1 MIFSK
6 HNHKDPIRG
15 SLGFQ
20 SLFLRGT
27 RWTWSQKNWLMWK
40 VFNHFL
46 GCYPTVNPVTKKCCF
61 LKIKDFYKTMCLV
74 QVSVIFTESWLM
86 FLSSCPTVLI
96 YRKYWRK
103 KKMVKYFEQD
113 NPIFKGFPKIAPF
126 SELFRKVP
134 LFPKNWQFSW
144 NNMPHP

>member
-74 QVSVIFTESWLM
+74 QESVIFTEFWLM

-96 YRKYWRK
+96 YRKYSHK
-103 KKMVKYFEQD
+103 KNGEIFWAGKP
-113 NPIFKGFPKIAPF
+113 NFKGFPKIATF
-126 SELFRKVP
+126 SAVIRKVQ

-144 NNMPHP
+144 KNMPHR